1 MQGLM
6 LDTPGS
12 HRVTHDQLRALP
24 PPVSMGARHR
34 PIPHWELVDALI
46 DGAEDQGWTVEGSDL
61 GIASHGATLFGTIQ
75 MRRTSHGNAVWE
87 PGRETA
93 TTLGFRSSTNETI
106 APEGVA
112 GERVFVCSNMCF
124 SGSVFAFK
132 HKSTTGLSL
141 PRMISDGLE
150 RFAAQSERLQ
160 SGIIRLKDTP
170 LGDADAKARIFD
182 IFNSPG
188 LLPSRL
194 LQPIAKQYFDPA
206 ASEPDC
212 QPRSLWGLN
221 NACTR
226 SIQTLTPGAA
236 FGAARR
242 IGHHFKLGA
251 N

>member
-24 PPVSMGARHR
+24 APASMGARHR

-46 DGAEDQGWTVEGSDL
+46 DGAQDQGWTVEGSEL
-61 GIASHGATLFGTIQ
+61 GCASHGATLFGTIQ
-75 MRRTSHGNAVWE
+75 MRRSSHGNAVWE

-93 TTLGFRSSTNETI
+93 TTLGFRSSTNETL

-112 GERVFVCSNMCF
+112 GEHVFVCSNLCL

-141 PRMISDGLE
+141 TRMVADGLE
-150 RFAAQSERLQ
+150 RFAAQSAQLQ
-160 SGIIRLKDTP
+160 TGIIRLKDTP
-170 LGDADAKARIFD
+170 LSDTDAKARIFD
-182 IFNSPG
+182 IFNRG
-188 LLPSRL
+188 VLPSRL
-194 LQPIAKQYFDPA
+194 LQPIARQYFNPA

-226 SIQTLTPGAA
+226 SVQALSAGAA
-236 FGAARR
+236 FDAAHR